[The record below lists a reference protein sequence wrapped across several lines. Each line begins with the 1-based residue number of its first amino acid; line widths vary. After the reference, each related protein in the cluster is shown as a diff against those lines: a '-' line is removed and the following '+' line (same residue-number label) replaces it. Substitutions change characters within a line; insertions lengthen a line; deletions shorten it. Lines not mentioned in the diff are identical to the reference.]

1 MESINQIIQK
11 LESIVQLNE
20 QELTKAHVEH
30 PEDLL
35 FQSGSKGAE
44 TGLRAIVDTV
54 RNPGVITIKWDGYP
68 ALVFGRGKTSGNRF
82 IVADKHMFNKSDSS
96 GRMVDSPLAFASY
109 DEQRGIERDGLHT
122 AIANIWEG
130 LEQSYSGNGYYWGDL
145 LFYQPLQE
153 KNGLFTFRPNPKG
166 ITYTVEVNSEVG
178 QLLQGKQGG
187 IAVHQYIPS
196 NADNVQYAQ
205 TLNGSIGSLKNNSNV
220 AIVPAKMPTT
230 PQLNLDKNNDVDPV
244 QAVISKNSR
253 MIDDLLMNAPPGTK
267 GQFPV
272 MFTVYINKKIVAG
285 NLDNLVQDFYT
296 FAQER
301 KMSESERAKLIG
313 YKTVDPNTSKEVTVS
328 GYLYQKQREV
338 TAAFETWIAIY
349 NLKMK
354 VVPQLD
360 SAAKDSPVKGYLE
373 DGTQTQEGFV
383 SHGIKLVNRMGFSRQ
398 NLAGR

>member
-1 MESINQIIQK
+1 MDSITQIIQK

-20 QELTKAHVEH
+20 EELTKAHVEH

-35 FQSGSKGAE
+35 FQSGSKGA
-44 TGLRAIVDTV
+44 TMGLRAIVDTV
-54 RNPGVITIKWDGYP
+54 KNPGVITIKWDGYP
-68 ALVFGRGKTSGNRF
+68 ALIFGKGKTSGNRF
-82 IVADKHMFNKSDSS
+82 IVVDKHMFNKSDGS
-96 GRMVDSPLAFASY
+96 GRTVNNPLAFASY
-109 DEQRGIERDGLHT
+109 DEQRGIEREGLHN

-130 LEQSYSGNGYYWGDL
+130 LEQSYSGDGYYWGDL
-145 LFYQPLQE
+145 LFYEPLQE
-153 KNGLFTFRPNPKG
+153 KNGLFTFRPNPNG
-166 ITYTVEVNSEVG
+166 ITYTVEVDSEVG
-178 QLLQGKQGG
+178 QLLSGKQGG

-205 TLNGSIGSLKNNSNV
+205 TLNGGVGRLKNGGPM

-230 PQLNLDKNNDVDPV
+230 PQLNIDLENDVNPV
-244 QAVISKNSR
+244 QAIIQKNGA
-253 MIDDLLMNAPPGTK
+253 MIDDLLMNAPPGVK

-285 NLDNLVQDFYT
+285 NLDNLVRDFYT

-301 KMSESERAKLIG
+301 KMSDGERSKLVG
-313 YKTVDPNTSKEVTVS
+313 YKTIDPKTNQEATAP
-328 GYLYQKQREV
+328 GYLYQKQKEV

-360 SAAKDSPVKGYLE
+360 AAAKDSPVKGYLQ

-383 SHGIKLVNRMGFSRQ
+383 SHGIKLINRMGFSRQ